1 MNAMYYLKIKIPN
14 TIYRIAQFL
23 EILVS
28 LLVIAAIILSFGTIL
43 SQLGVMASHPSDTEG
58 LRSFLSTAFTVV
70 IGIEFLK
77 MLSRHNMS
85 SAVEVLLFAIARQMV
100 IEHTTPMENL
110 IMVISIAVLFI
121 IRKYLFIPGLDDKQT
136 LTVPRSLSPRRMNLP
151 APPGTNSAA
160 GRHTRR
166 DMERA
171 PASSQEA
178 GALFVLSE

>member
-1 MNAMYYLKIKIPN
+1 MHAMYYLKIKIPN

-136 LTVPRSLSPRRMNLP
+136 LTVPRTDEPLSREDEFS
-151 APPGTNSAA
+151 GST
-160 GRHTRR
+160 RH
-166 DMERA
+166 E
-171 PASSQEA
+171 
-178 GALFVLSE
+178 

>member
-77 MLSRHNMS
+77 MLSRHNICLLYTSPSPRDRSVSRMPS
-85 SAVEVLLFAIARQMV
+85 SA
-100 IEHTTPMENL
+100 
-110 IMVISIAVLFI
+110 
-121 IRKYLFIPGLDDKQT
+121 
-136 LTVPRSLSPRRMNLP
+136 
-151 APPGTNSAA
+151 
-160 GRHTRR
+160 
-166 DMERA
+166 
-171 PASSQEA
+171 
-178 GALFVLSE
+178 

>member
-85 SAVEVLLFAIARQMV
+85 AVVEVLLFAIARQMV
-100 IEHTTPMENL
+100 VEHTSAVENL
-110 IMVISIAVLFI
+110 VMVVSIGLLFL
-121 IRKYLFIPGLDDKQT
+121 IRKFLFIPHLDNKPAFILGHHADDSKKQPSACDEKEET
-136 LTVPRSLSPRRMNLP
+136 P
-151 APPGTNSAA
+151 AP
-160 GRHTRR
+160 
-166 DMERA
+166 
-171 PASSQEA
+171 
-178 GALFVLSE
+178 

>member
-77 MLSRHNMS
+77 MLSRHNMRSCFSPLPGRWS
-85 SAVEVLLFAIARQMV
+85 S
-100 IEHTTPMENL
+100 
-110 IMVISIAVLFI
+110 SI
-121 IRKYLFIPGLDDKQT
+121 
-136 LTVPRSLSPRRMNLP
+136 
-151 APPGTNSAA
+151 PP
-160 GRHTRR
+160 
-166 DMERA
+166 
-171 PASSQEA
+171 PWKI
-178 GALFVLSE
+178 

>member
-77 MLSRHNMS
+77 
-85 SAVEVLLFAIARQMV
+85 
-100 IEHTTPMENL
+100 
-110 IMVISIAVLFI
+110 
-121 IRKYLFIPGLDDKQT
+121 YLFIPGLDDKQT
-136 LTVPRSLSPRRMNLP
+136 LTVPRTDEPLSREDEFS
-151 APPGTNSAA
+151 GST
-160 GRHTRR
+160 RH
-166 DMERA
+166 E
-171 PASSQEA
+171 
-178 GALFVLSE
+178 